1 MYLSNADRWSL
12 LCKKQIDVIDKLSSH
27 FPERKEPL
35 NELTHGWRHL
45 QHQVQAGDRPIAH
58 ELIK

>member
-12 LCKKQIDVIDKLSSH
+12 LCKKQIDMIDKLSAS

-35 NELTHGWRHL
+35 NELTHSWRHL
-45 QHQVQAGDRPIAH
+45 QHQ
-58 ELIK
+58 E

>member
-12 LCKKQIDVIDKLSSH
+12 LCKKQIDMIDKLSAS

-35 NELTHGWRHL
+35 NELTHSWRHL
-45 QHQVQAGDRPIAH
+45 QHQVQAGGTPVMH
-58 ELIK
+58 ESIK